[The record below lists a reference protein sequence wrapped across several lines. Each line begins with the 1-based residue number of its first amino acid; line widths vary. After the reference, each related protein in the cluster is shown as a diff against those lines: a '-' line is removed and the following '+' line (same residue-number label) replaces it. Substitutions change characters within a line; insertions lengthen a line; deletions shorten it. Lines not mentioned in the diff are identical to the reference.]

1 MTPRERTLTVSS
13 EHAGTRLDQ
22 YLAAHIP
29 ELSRARAQALIHEG
43 KALVNA
49 QTVKPS
55 RKVREGESIQVILES
70 VARSSFG
77 AEDIPLDI
85 IYEDEH
91 IIVVNKPAGMV
102 VHPAAGAKSGTLVNA
117 LLAHSNRLAQTS
129 AAERPGIV
137 HRLDKNTSGLLVV
150 ARTDVAH
157 RTLTERISQRVVK
170 RQYRTLVYGNFAE
183 SSGTI
188 DAPIGRSPS
197 DRKKMAVI
205 GVRSREARTHF
216 VVKESF
222 RAASHLEVQ
231 LSTGRTH
238 QIRVHMAYI
247 GHPIIGD
254 SVYGVRLKRFHE
266 QMAPDVVEAIAGL
279 RSHMLHAEVLEFE
292 RPVSGE
298 PMRFIAPLPEEFA
311 NFLTLLQEPIQNPK
325 SKAQSKISGDSSK

>member
-13 EHAGTRLDQ
+13 EHKGTRLDQ
-22 YLAAHIP
+22 YLVAHMP
-29 ELSRARAQALIHEG
+29 ELSRARAQALIHQG
-43 KALVNA
+43 RALVND

-55 RKVREGESIQVILES
+55 HKVREGESIQVFLES
-70 VARSSFG
+70 VAGPSFG

-85 IYEDEH
+85 LYEDEH
-91 IIVVNKPAGMV
+91 IIVVNKSAGMV

-117 LLAHSNRLAQTS
+117 LLAHSNRLAQTG

-170 RQYRTLVYGNFAE
+170 RQYRALVYGNFAE

-205 GVRSREARTHF
+205 GVRSREAMTHF
-216 VVKESF
+216 VVRESF
-222 RAASHLEVQ
+222 RAASHLEVR

-266 QMAPDVVEAIAGL
+266 RMAHETLEAIEGL
-279 RSHMLHAEVLEFE
+279 RRHMLHAEILEFE
-292 RPVSGE
+292 HPASGE
-298 PMRFIAPLPEEFA
+298 PMRFIAPLPEEFED
-311 NFLTLLQEPIQNPK
+311 FLNALR
-325 SKAQSKISGDSSK
+325 DV